1 MEVEGYKLDLA
12 PILKEL
18 TSRGYSLIGLHLP
31 EGLQRHAK
39 AIASY
44 LEAKTQAKVVIT
56 SNPCYG
62 ACDLV
67 DESFLSLG
75 IEASIEVGHAPLP
88 FLIPKIPTFFV
99 NAKPTQGIEQVIKEA
114 VPYLEGKRIG
124 LLTTY
129 QWIEKLDPIKGSL
142 KKEGFLPLTSK
153 GDRRIAQAGLV
164 LGCNASGARR
174 LESRVTSFLFVGE
187 GNFHPLTLLLSV
199 NKPLI
204 QADPFTNQVRKKELA
219 KLKEKVLRQR
229 YQAIEQAK
237 GAKTYG
243 ILISTKIGQLRF
255 KLAKA
260 IKEKLKVYG
269 KEAYLFA
276 GDELKAEQFNYLK
289 GVDCLISTACP
300 RIAIDDFLSYKLP
313 IITPIELEIAL
324 GERKLANYRLDEM
337 S

>member
-1 MEVEGYKLDLA
+1 V
-12 PILKEL
+12 
-18 TSRGYSLIGLHLP
+18 
-31 EGLQRHAK
+31 
-39 AIASY
+39 IASD
-44 LEAKTQAKVVIT
+44 
-56 SNPCYG
+56 PCYG
-62 ACDLV
+62 ACDLA

-75 IEASIEVGHAPLP
+75 VEASIEVGHAPLP

-99 NAKPTQGIEQVIKEA
+99 NAKPTQGIKRVIKDA
-114 VPYLEGKRIG
+114 IPYLEGRRIG

-129 QWIEKLDPIKGSL
+129 QWIEGLESIKGL
-142 KKEGFLPLTSK
+142 LRKEGFLPITSK
-153 GDRRIAQAGLV
+153 GDGRIAQAGLM

-187 GNFHPLTLLLSV
+187 GDFHPLTLLLSV

-204 QADPFTNQVRKKELA
+204 QANPFTNQVRKKELA
-219 KLKEKVLRQR
+219 KLKEKALRQR

-243 ILISTKIGQLRF
+243 ILISTKRGQLRF

-260 IKEKLKVYG
+260 IKEKLKAYG
-269 KEAYLFA
+269 KEAYFFA
-276 GDELKAEQFNYLK
+276 GNALMPDQFNYLK
-289 GVDCLISTACP
+289 GIDCLISTACP

-324 GERKLANYRLDEM
+324 GERGLANYQLDEM
-337 S
+337 R